1 MEGSVIERVS
11 LYDQLMKKYPMY
23 MNEQLTDVSLLQTEE
38 AVYLETVE
46 VCLTES
52 GLEKKRVS
60 KSNLEFIIHDA
71 KEDDMELGES
81 NTIELGGEPY
91 FDPANDIEEN
101 ALKFI
106 NDFDVFSII
115 NTTCLFNEEAEEEIS
130 RM

>member
-60 KSNLEFIIHDA
+60 KSNLEFLNQ
-71 KEDDMELGES
+71 DDMELGES